1 MASYYTYLISSLPML
16 NFSIKMPFSFGVFFA
31 KCQGLIAEADLEIL
45 RNACYQDI
53 DFLNTT
59 ASGSL
64 RKWVSFEVALRNEL
78 ARVRARGKRI
88 DPEKFIR
95 LSDYPQFHI
104 SHLAMAA
111 HRHSAYVLE
120 AEKILDQERWN
131 FLEQLS
137 FGHYFD
143 FDFLL
148 IYALKLKILERW
160 DKAGNADK
168 ERLIEAVFLN

>member
-1 MASYYTYLISSLPML
+1 MTSYYTYLISSLPML
-16 NFSIKMPFSFGVFFA
+16 NFSIKMPFSLGVFFA
-31 KCQGLIAEADLEIL
+31 KCKGLIADANLEIL
-45 RNACYQDI
+45 GNACYQDI

-59 ASGSL
+59 AAGSL

-78 ARVRARGKRI
+78 ARVRARGKKI
-88 DPEKFIR
+88 APEKFIR
-95 LSDYPQFHI
+95 LSDYPQFQI

-111 HRHSAYVLE
+111 HRHSANVLE
-120 AEKILDQERWN
+120 AEKILDQERWD

-160 DKAGNADK
+160 DQVEKADK
-168 ERLIEAVFLN
+168 QRFFNSLALN